1 MLQLFYTEVPHTD
14 VTVLYVSIESMDY
27 VRVASYGS
35 DFLCG
40 SIEPIDYVAFVLYRS
55 VSVSFIRNPCP
66 IRLHRVNRLCYF
78 CSIQKLA
85 VLFWFHRV
93 NLSNILA
100 YRNCLSCVVQ
110 SS

>member
-27 VRVASYGS
+27 VRFASYRS

-55 VSVSFIRNPCP
+55 MSVCFIKIPSP
-66 IRLHRVNRLCYF
+66 IRFHRVNR
-78 CSIQKLA
+78 
-85 VLFWFHRV
+85 
-93 NLSNILA
+93 
-100 YRNCLSCVVQ
+100 
-110 SS
+110 